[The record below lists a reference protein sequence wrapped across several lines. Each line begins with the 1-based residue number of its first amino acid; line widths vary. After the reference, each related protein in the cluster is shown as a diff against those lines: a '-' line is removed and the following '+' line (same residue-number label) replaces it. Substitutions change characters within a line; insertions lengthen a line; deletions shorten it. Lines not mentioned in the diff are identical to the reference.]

1 MMLREYVVL
10 FVNMAS
16 PQPSPEEA
24 EIAIQVN
31 DLAEGQIEE
40 HLLDQT
46 RNQLSQ
52 KFKTEPR
59 DIAVHGFTLIS
70 QRSNI
75 KVT

>member
-1 MMLREYVVL
+1 MLREYVVL

-16 PQPSPEEA
+16 LQPSLEEA
-24 EIAIQVN
+24 EITLQVN
-31 DLAEGQIEE
+31 DLAEDLIEE
-40 HLLDQT
+40 HLLNQT

-59 DIAVHGFTLIS
+59 DIAVHGFSLIS

>member
-1 MMLREYVVL
+1 MLREYVVL

-16 PQPSPEEA
+16 LQPSPEEA

-31 DLAEGQIEE
+31 DLAEDQIEE

-52 KFKTEPR
+52 KFKAEPR

>member
-1 MMLREYVVL
+1 MLREYVVL

-16 PQPSPEEA
+16 LQPSPEEA

-31 DLAEGQIEE
+31 ALDEDQIEE
-40 HLLDQT
+40 HLLDLA

>member
-1 MMLREYVVL
+1 MLREYVIL

-16 PQPSPEEA
+16 LQPSPEEA
-24 EIAIQVN
+24 EILIQVN
-31 DLAEGQIEE
+31 DLAEEQIEE
-40 HLLDQT
+40 YLLNQT

-70 QRSNI
+70 QRPNT

>member
-1 MMLREYVVL
+1 MLREYVVL

-16 PQPSPEEA
+16 LQPSPEEA

-31 DLAEGQIEE
+31 DLAEHQIEE
-40 HLLDQT
+40 YLLDQT